1 LTTILEK
8 STKDKMIINN
18 NPLIS
23 IVIPCYNEEGNIEVL
38 YEKIKKAFPSEK
50 LEYIF
55 VDDNSNDNTLA
66 IIERLTE
73 KDNYVKYVSFSRNFG
88 HQNAL
93 RAGLEYSSGD
103 CVISM
108 DADLQHP
115 PEMLQSLVDKWK
127 EGYEVVYTIRKDIAN
142 VSAFKR
148 ITSALFYKLMNNLSE
163 VEIKQGSADFRL
175 LDRKVVDVL
184 VHDITEYHL
193 FYRGLISWIG
203 YKQIGIEYVPDKR
216 FSGKTKYPFNKMLS
230 FAANGITS
238 FSIKP
243 LKFAILL
250 GTFISFISVLYALY
264 VLYMALFTDKAVE
277 GWSSVILSVLFI
289 GGIHMIL
296 LGIIGEYIGKLY
308 IQSKKRPYFLI
319 KKTNFENG

>member
-1 LTTILEK
+1 
-8 STKDKMIINN
+8 MANN
-18 NPLIS
+18 KKRLIS
-23 IVIPCYNEEGNIEVL
+23 VVIPCYNEEGNIEVL
-38 YEKIKKAFPSEK
+38 NEKIKEALPNEK

-55 VDDNSNDNTLA
+55 VDDNSNDRTLS
-66 IIERLTE
+66 IIETLSK

-93 RAGLEYSSGD
+93 RAGLEYASGD

-115 PEMLQSLVDKWK
+115 TEMLQSLVNKWE

-142 VSAFKR
+142 VSTIKK
-148 ITSALFYKLMNNLSE
+148 ITSALFYKLMNQLSE
-163 VEIKQGSADFRL
+163 IEIKQGAADFRL

-184 VHDITEYHL
+184 IQDITEYHL

-203 YKQIGIEYVPDKR
+203 YKQIGIEYVPHKR
-216 FSGKTKYPFNKMLS
+216 FSGKTKYSFNKMLS
-230 FAANGITS
+230 LAANGITS

-243 LKFAILL
+243 LKIAILL
-250 GTFISFISVLYALY
+250 GTFISFISLLYAIY
-264 VLYMALFTDKAVE
+264 VLYMAVFTDKAIE

-289 GGIHMIL
+289 GGIQMIL

-319 KKTNFENG
+319 KKTNIKNE